1 MLPMSPMPPMPP
13 VLPPPTSEVATL
25 LELGTGVSSLG
36 LATLL
41 ELATTVFSEE
51 LLTLAE
57 LVAAVFSAEPA
68 LLSVL
73 VATVAVAE
81 LLGVEMTASELKGV
95 VSPVVSVE
103 ALETA
108 GFSDKDA
115 AAGEESSPQAINPK
129 ASVKEIPKVIF

>member
-1 MLPMSPMPPMPP
+1 MSPMPPMPP
-13 VLPPPTSEVATL
+13 VLSPPTSEVATL

-57 LVAAVFSAEPA
+57 
-68 LLSVL
+68 L